1 MKQIKDV
8 RNIIKDLAKAMK
20 SYSDVNK
27 HGALVFLMDELKK
40 RKRVLRSAKDSR
52 KRRWHRKPAKE
63 VITPKVKSESKVPK
77 SVLNE
82 FIQKVASD
90 LDRTVLFG
98 DLDGVD
104 DISIN
109 IGKFNSKNSKISELF
124 QVVKKK
130 RHVSQLGPNQIPY
143 KVYKKC
149 PRIMN
154 YIFRI
159 IFIAARDKVTP
170 LNWSISDRIMIS
182 RVQNPR
188 QSNLADYRQI
198 VLRSV
203 EEKLL
208 WSLIAQR
215 FNQHLVT
222 TGYRIEKTPLVETPQ
237 SLLIFLTL
245 LLNYNQLQKI

>member
-1 MKQIKDV
+1 
-8 RNIIKDLAKAMK
+8 MK

-82 FIQKVASD
+82 FIQKIASD
-90 LDRTVLFG
+90 MDRTVLLG

-124 QVVKKK
+124 QVVKRKEK
-130 RHVSQLGPNQIPY
+130 CLSAGP
-143 KVYKKC
+143 
-149 PRIMN
+149 
-154 YIFRI
+154 
-159 IFIAARDKVTP
+159 
-170 LNWSISDRIMIS
+170 
-182 RVQNPR
+182 
-188 QSNLADYRQI
+188 
-198 VLRSV
+198 
-203 EEKLL
+203 
-208 WSLIAQR
+208 
-215 FNQHLVT
+215 
-222 TGYRIEKTPLVETPQ
+222 
-237 SLLIFLTL
+237 
-245 LLNYNQLQKI
+245 

>member
-27 HGALVFLMDELKK
+27 HGALVFLRDNLKK

-52 KRRWHRKPAKE
+52 KRRWRRKLAKE

-90 LDRTVLFG
+90 LDRTVLLG

-109 IGKFNSKNSKISELF
+109 IGKFNSKNSKISKLF

-130 RHVSQLGPNQIPY
+130 EKCLSAGP
-143 KVYKKC
+143 
-149 PRIMN
+149 
-154 YIFRI
+154 
-159 IFIAARDKVTP
+159 
-170 LNWSISDRIMIS
+170 
-182 RVQNPR
+182 
-188 QSNLADYRQI
+188 
-198 VLRSV
+198 
-203 EEKLL
+203 
-208 WSLIAQR
+208 
-215 FNQHLVT
+215 
-222 TGYRIEKTPLVETPQ
+222 
-237 SLLIFLTL
+237 
-245 LLNYNQLQKI
+245 

>member
-1 MKQIKDV
+1 MKQIKDI

-82 FIQKVASD
+82 FIQKIASD
-90 LDRTVLFG
+90 MDRTVLLG

-124 QVVKKK
+124 QVVKRKEK
-130 RHVSQLGPNQIPY
+130 CLSAGP
-143 KVYKKC
+143 
-149 PRIMN
+149 
-154 YIFRI
+154 
-159 IFIAARDKVTP
+159 
-170 LNWSISDRIMIS
+170 
-182 RVQNPR
+182 
-188 QSNLADYRQI
+188 
-198 VLRSV
+198 
-203 EEKLL
+203 
-208 WSLIAQR
+208 
-215 FNQHLVT
+215 
-222 TGYRIEKTPLVETPQ
+222 
-237 SLLIFLTL
+237 
-245 LLNYNQLQKI
+245 

>member
-63 VITPKVKSESKVPK
+63 VITSKVKSESKVPK

-82 FIQKVASD
+82 FIQKIASD
-90 LDRTVLFG
+90 MDRTVLLG

-109 IGKFNSKNSKISELF
+109 IGKFSSKNSKISELF
-124 QVVKKK
+124 QVVKRKEK
-130 RHVSQLGPNQIPY
+130 CLSAGP
-143 KVYKKC
+143 
-149 PRIMN
+149 
-154 YIFRI
+154 
-159 IFIAARDKVTP
+159 
-170 LNWSISDRIMIS
+170 
-182 RVQNPR
+182 
-188 QSNLADYRQI
+188 
-198 VLRSV
+198 
-203 EEKLL
+203 
-208 WSLIAQR
+208 
-215 FNQHLVT
+215 
-222 TGYRIEKTPLVETPQ
+222 
-237 SLLIFLTL
+237 
-245 LLNYNQLQKI
+245 